1 MTPARFCNKTKSV
14 TILTLLL
21 CILGLPPG
29 AHAADTTIVLN
40 SRGVAP
46 VDLNAPLDFS
56 EAVKVALSHAETLRS
71 TQIDIET
78 SKLGEKDVWY
88 RMFPKLV
95 LNVGYNFPVI
105 QNKSDGIVY
114 KESASVSFSTGGYD
128 PIGAYIGHDGSKVA
142 VKLAEVLHIIA
153 IQDMMEKIGLAFIA
167 INAAEEEI
175 ACRNNL
181 VSELE
186 SLEKYTAQKLDAG
199 TISTLEHRTVQLRL
213 DLTRLELKRTIRKQA
228 LARRNLKQLI
238 GVGDVDTVV
247 FNTSKILEELT
258 DEDIQQSL
266 RPEAL
271 MKNNLKLQAM
281 ALQQKLQFYNIRLAQ
296 AEHIP
301 KFAFGF
307 STPDP
312 MSNQGGNLPYYA
324 TITASVPVW
333 SWGETM
339 RGVERQELKLVDTKI
354 KSKLM
359 LKKVQQSADDL
370 QLFLDTSEEAVAL
383 AKTKMELQK
392 LEAMRKEIGYNTNSV
407 PYDALIAAREAAIID
422 KLEVIKAQQTLNEK
436 RLDLKAVT
444 GRLITKHVRV
454 NYGELEKD

>member
-1 MTPARFCNKTKSV
+1 MTPARFYNKTASV
-14 TILTLLL
+14 TILTILL

-29 AHAADTTIVLN
+29 VRAADTTIVLN

-46 VDLNAPLDFS
+46 VDLNVPLDFF

-95 LNVGYNFPVI
+95 LSASYNFPVI
-105 QNKSDGIVY
+105 QSKNTGTVY
-114 KESASVSFSTGGYD
+114 KESANVSFSTGSYD
-128 PIGAYIGHDGSKVA
+128 PIAAYIGHEGSKVA
-142 VKLAEVLHIIA
+142 VKLAEVLHVIA

-175 ACRNNL
+175 ACRKNL

-199 TISTLEHRTVQLRL
+199 TISTLEHRTVQQRL
-213 DLTRLELKRTIRKQA
+213 ALIRLELKRTIRKQA
-228 LARRNLKQLI
+228 LARRSLRQMI

-247 FNTSKILEELT
+247 FDTSKILEELT
-258 DEDIQQSL
+258 DEDLQQSL

-271 MKNNLKLQAM
+271 MKNNLKLQAQ
-281 ALQQKLQFYNIRLAQ
+281 ALQQKLQIYNIRLAQ

-301 KFAFGF
+301 KFTFGF

-312 MSNQGGNLPYYA
+312 MSNQSGNLPYYA
-324 TITASVPVW
+324 TIMASVPVW

-339 RGVERQELKLVDTKI
+339 RGVERQELKLVDTRI

-359 LKKVQQSADDL
+359 FTKIQQSADDL
-370 QLFLDTSEEAVAL
+370 QLIMDTTEEAVAL
-383 AKTKMELQK
+383 AKTKVELQK
-392 LEAMRKEIGYNTNSV
+392 LEALRKEIGYKMNSV
-407 PYDALIAAREAAIID
+407 PYDALIATREAAINGQI
-422 KLEVIKAQQTLNEK
+422 EAIKAQQTLNET

-444 GRLITKHVRV
+444 GRLITKYVRV